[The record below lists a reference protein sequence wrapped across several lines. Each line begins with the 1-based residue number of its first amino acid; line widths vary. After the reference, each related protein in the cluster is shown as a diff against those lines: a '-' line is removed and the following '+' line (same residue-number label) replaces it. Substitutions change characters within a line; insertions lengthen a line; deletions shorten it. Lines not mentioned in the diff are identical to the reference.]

1 MTTFTEKVEKILDDA
16 FEMGKGLHPED
27 YPTLKASMLKKA
39 EEAHQAEISRR
50 KEEWEKL
57 RTQHEVGDI
66 VGHYEITD
74 RFKKVGKNTKYRVI
88 CKLCGAPMFRYSN
101 RFKTNHKDCPAI
113 NKIKG
118 ELQ

>member
-39 EEAHQAEISRR
+39 EEAHQAEISRVLER
-50 KEEWEKL
+50 VEKEVKNLPTWESTTMVEAYDVL
-57 RTQHEVGDI
+57 E
-66 VGHYEITD
+66 
-74 RFKKVGKNTKYRVI
+74 
-88 CKLCGAPMFRYSN
+88 
-101 RFKTNHKDCPAI
+101 AI

-118 ELQ
+118 EYK